1 MSFVTL
7 KNVNKQYKKGID
19 VIADVS
25 LEIGAGEFLVIVG
38 PSGCGKSTLLRMVAG
53 LEKTTGGQI
62 FIDGRDV
69 TKEEP
74 GERDIAMVF
83 QNYALYPHMTVYDN
97 MAYGLR
103 NRKVPETE
111 IKKRVE
117 EASKALQLSEYL
129 PRKPSQLSGG
139 QRQRVAMGRAIVRD
153 PKVFLFD
160 EPLSNLDAKLRTQMR
175 VEIKRL
181 QRELGTT
188 SIYVTHDQVEAM
200 TLADRL
206 IVLNQGNIDQ
216 IGSPKALY
224 AKPQTIFVAGFLGSP
239 SMNFIDSKSVSALS
253 NDLNQ
258 RLDGYINNAPEK
270 VIKIGIRPE
279 QLFISGEGQPADIT
293 LDTSVLAVEDLG
305 ADCLIYIEV
314 KADKSQL
321 IWRAP
326 AGTEVEIGE
335 NLSLSANR
343 ESLHLFDND
352 SGARID
358 I

>member
-7 KNVNKQYKKGID
+7 KNVNKQYKKGIN

-103 NRKVPETE
+103 NRKVSEDE

-117 EASKALQLSEYL
+117 EASKALQLAEYL

-216 IGSPKALY
+216 IGTPKALY

-239 SMNFIDSKSVSALS
+239 SMNFIDSESVTKLS
-253 NDLNQ
+253 DNLRQ
-258 RLDGYINNAPEK
+258 RLQDHTNKETTKA
-270 VIKIGIRPE
+270 IKIGVRPE
-279 QLFISGEGQPADIT
+279 QLFINDDVQEADIT
-293 LDTSVLAVEDLG
+293 LDTTVLAVEDLG

-314 KADKSQL
+314 KSDKSHL
-321 IWRAP
+321 IWRAQ
-326 AGTEVEIGE
+326 AGTEVEVGE
-335 NLSLSANR
+335 EIKLSANH
-343 ESLHLFDND
+343 ESLHLFDKA
-352 SGARID
+352 SGVRIE

>member
-1 MSFVTL
+1 
-7 KNVNKQYKKGID
+7 
-19 VIADVS
+19 
-25 LEIGAGEFLVIVG
+25 
-38 PSGCGKSTLLRMVAG
+38 
-53 LEKTTGGQI
+53 
-62 FIDGRDV
+62 
-69 TKEEP
+69 
-74 GERDIAMVF
+74 MVF

-103 NRKVPETE
+103 NRKVSEDD
-111 IKKRVE
+111 IKQRVDK
-117 EASKALQLSEYL
+117 ASKALQLSEYL

-216 IGSPKALY
+216 IGSPKELY
-224 AKPQTIFVAGFLGSP
+224 AKPNTVFVAGFLGSP
-239 SMNFIDSKSVSALS
+239 SMNFFDSKSVKQYSENLTKQLGLFTDKDS
-253 NDLNQ
+253 
-258 RLDGYINNAPEK
+258 
-270 VIKIGIRPE
+270 IKIGIRPE
-279 QLFISGEGQPADIT
+279 QLFIHNNSDEADLIIET
-293 LDTSVLAVEDLG
+293 TVLAVEDLG
-305 ADCLIYIEV
+305 ADCLIYVEV
-314 KADKSQL
+314 DQDKSQH
-321 IWRAP
+321 IYRAK
-326 AGTEVEIGE
+326 ADTEVEI
-335 NLSLSANR
+335 NKPLSLAANS
-343 ESLHLFDND
+343 ESLHLFDNET
-352 SGARID
+352 GLRIE

>member
-7 KNVNKQYKKGID
+7 KNINKQYKKGVD
-19 VIADVS
+19 VIKDVS

-103 NRKVPETE
+103 NRKVPEDE
-111 IKKRVE
+111 IKQRVE
-117 EASKALQLSEYL
+117 DASKALQLSEFL
-129 PRKPSQLSGG
+129 PRRPSQLSGG
-139 QRQRVAMGRAIVRD
+139 QRQRVAMGRAIVRS

-206 IVLNQGNIDQ
+206 IVLNKGNVDQ
-216 IGSPKALY
+216 IGSPKELY
-224 AKPQTIFVAGFLGSP
+224 ANPQTMFVAGFLGSP
-239 SMNFIDSKSVSALS
+239 SMNFLEASNVSRFSDSFK
-253 NDLNQ
+253 Q
-258 RLDGYINNAPEK
+258 RVDAYSQAQAGNAIQ
-270 VIKIGIRPE
+270 VGVRPE
-279 QLFISGEGQPADIT
+279 QLFLSSEGEGDIE
-293 LDTSVLAVEDLG
+293 LDVKVLAVEDLG
-305 ADCLIYIEV
+305 ADCLVYIQVEGL
-314 KADKSQL
+314 ASPL

-326 AGTEVEIGE
+326 AGYEIELG
-335 NLSLSANR
+335 SSISVAASA
-343 ESLHLFDND
+343 ESLHLFD
-352 SGARID
+352 SKTEARIE